1 MSSPAPPFM
10 EFDVCFFRARGVF
23 QLQPAATP

>member
-1 MSSPAPPFM
+1 MSSPARPFV

-23 QLQPAATP
+23 QLQPATP